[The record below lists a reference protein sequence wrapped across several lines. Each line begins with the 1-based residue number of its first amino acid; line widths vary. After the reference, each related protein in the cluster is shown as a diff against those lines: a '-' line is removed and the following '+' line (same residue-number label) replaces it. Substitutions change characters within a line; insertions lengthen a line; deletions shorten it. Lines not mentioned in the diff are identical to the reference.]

1 MSTKVKAVCGARLGL
16 WSPGGEGGN
25 FVASVFR
32 ERKGADCRFQQLVW
46 LLNPPGVRCSCCEQ
60 AVGFLSCRETGKS
73 VLLKVA
79 ALVLVPVRKAVGSV
93 SLEVARVEDFYLS
106 FLHSSV
112 SCFLLCVTLKFC
124 RQHICRL

>member
-1 MSTKVKAVCGARLGL
+1 M
-16 WSPGGEGGN
+16 
-25 FVASVFR
+25 ASVFR

-46 LLNPPGVRCSCCEQ
+46 LPSPPGVRCSCCEQ

-79 ALVLVPVRKAVGSV
+79 ALVLVPVRKVVGSV

-112 SCFLLCVTLKFC
+112 SCFLLYVTLKFC
-124 RQHICRL
+124 R